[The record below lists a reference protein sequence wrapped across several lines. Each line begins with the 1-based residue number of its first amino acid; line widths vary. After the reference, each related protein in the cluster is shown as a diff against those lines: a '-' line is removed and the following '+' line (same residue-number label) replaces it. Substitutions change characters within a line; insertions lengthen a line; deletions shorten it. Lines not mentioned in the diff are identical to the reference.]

1 MIATSIILRRRTI
14 TSDSIGVQQEQIT
27 ETEVPIIKIEDVYA
41 NEFYEA
47 EAQGYKPELRLRLS
61 DLNYS
66 GEPELDYMD
75 ETYTVIRTQNPTTDE
90 VVLVCERKIRND

>member
-27 ETEVPIIKIEDVYA
+27 ETEVPIMKIEDVYA

-61 DLNYS
+61 DLNYN
-66 GEPELDYMD
+66 GEPELDYMG

>member
-66 GEPELDYMD
+66 GEPELDYMG